1 MPSLKDEINVKKI
14 YGESCILSKDNF
26 IEEYNFNI
34 NGLSSKDADEQLNKY
49 GKNEISQSKPKR
61 WYNYFFESLFSPFNS
76 ILLGITLVLL
86 YTDVIIP
93 ETPSYANII
102 VILVLVLASTL
113 LEFFEEFR
121 SNRAAEKLKELVAT
135 TSNVI
140 RDNKEIKIPI
150 KDITVGDVVALSS
163 GSMIPADLRI
173 IEAKDLYVGQSS
185 LTGESEAVKKL
196 SSSELKLEDIN
207 SVTDLDT
214 ICFMGSNVISGTA
227 KGIVIKVADSTYLGK
242 IAHTL
247 TTGKPQ
253 TSFQKGVQGIS
264 KLLIKFMLIMIP
276 LVFVLT

>member
-1 MPSLKDEINVKKI
+1 MPSLKDEINVQEI
-14 YGESCILSKDNF
+14 YGKSCTLPKEIFIKDFNFNTNGLLSK
-26 IEEYNFNI
+26 E
-34 NGLSSKDADEQLNKY
+34 ADERLNKY

-61 WYNYFFESLFSPFNS
+61 WYNYFFTSLFSPFNS

-140 RDNKEIKIPI
+140 RDGKEFKIPM
-150 KDITVGDVVALSS
+150 KDITIGDVIVLSS

-173 IEAKDLYVGQSS
+173 IESKDLYVGQSS
-185 LTGESEAVKKL
+185 LTGESEAVKK
-196 SSSELKLEDIN
+196 SNNSELKLEDIN
-207 SVTDLDT
+207 SITDLDT
-214 ICFMGSNVISGTA
+214 ICFMGRDRKSV
-227 KGIVIKVADSTYLGK
+227 V
-242 IAHTL
+242 
-247 TTGKPQ
+247 
-253 TSFQKGVQGIS
+253 
-264 KLLIKFMLIMIP
+264 
-276 LVFVLT
+276 